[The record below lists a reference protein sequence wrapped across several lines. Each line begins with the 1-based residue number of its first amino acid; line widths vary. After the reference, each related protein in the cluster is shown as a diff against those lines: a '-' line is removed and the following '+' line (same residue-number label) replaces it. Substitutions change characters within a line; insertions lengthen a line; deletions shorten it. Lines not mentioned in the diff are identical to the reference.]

1 MESPTNRNQTPW
13 MIAAA
18 VIVLCCC
25 CIALAI
31 GGYAFRINRI
41 RSIPQPPSQ
50 DIVPFATDESQSPGL
65 ESFEIG
71 KAPQGGL
78 GNDTLRDD
86 TWNVITASAQGKSCD
101 QPLGA
106 DTTIEVL
113 QDPQDGVWVEKWTV
127 ACAHG
132 KSYAYEIQFTRDAT
146 GATFDIKPL
155 D

>member
-1 MESPTNRNQTPW
+1 MEPSAKRNQTPW

-25 CIALAI
+25 CVALAI

-50 DIVPFATDESQSPGL
+50 DRVPFPTDDSPSPDL
-65 ESFEIG
+65 ESFDIG
-71 KAPQGGL
+71 EAPEGGL
-78 GNDTLRDD
+78 GNETLRKE
-86 TWNVITASAQGKSCD
+86 TWNVVAASAQGRGCD

-113 QDPQDGVWVEKWTV
+113 QEPQDGIWVEKWTV
-127 ACAHG
+127 ACANG
-132 KSYAYEIQFTRDAT
+132 ESYTYEIQYTLDAT
-146 GATFDIKPL
+146 GATFDIKSL
-155 D
+155 E